1 MVRRPQAGGWLVQ
14 LMLESGKPVTLRAP
28 MVSWGFGGKRG
39 VAAYEQDYH
48 RIEQWWLAHRGPSWH
63 EVTNGET
70 SG

>member
-1 MVRRPQAGGWLVQ
+1 
-14 LMLESGKPVTLRAP
+14 